1 VRINPKT
8 NRVTKRIKVA
18 KADWITPSPDALW
31 VSSEG
36 GQVVRVDPSRA
47 AVVARVTV
55 GANPLG
61 SAWIAGEL
69 WVPNIDAGT
78 VSIGD
83 PKQNAVRTTLEVGKG
98 PLSIA
103 FAAGDVWISNS
114 NDGEL
119 WRLSAS
125 QP

>member
-1 VRINPKT
+1 V
-8 NRVTKRIKVA
+8 
-18 KADWITPSPDALW
+18 
-31 VSSEG
+31 
-36 GQVVRVDPSRA
+36 
-47 AVVARVTV
+47 AVVTTIRV

-78 VSIGD
+78 ISVVD
-83 PKQNAVRTTLEVGKG
+83 PKQNLVRTTLDVGEG

-103 FAAGDVWISNS
+103 SAAGDAWISNS

-119 WRLSAS
+119 WRVSSS